1 MGLKVRVGN
10 EMGHG
15 SGFETWVLGSG
26 QFNPNSSCG
35 HPYFWD
41 KTSLQTSFEK
51 NLINLFYI
59 QRNLLNLSYIFLLNV
74 NFENITV
81 GLHVFYILNK
91 HVKFHLNWMFFKIRS
106 IAFFCA

>member
-51 NLINLFYI
+51 KSYKLVLYPKKSSK
-59 QRNLLNLSYIFLLNV
+59 LVLYIFI
-74 NFENITV
+74 EC
-81 GLHVFYILNK
+81 
-91 HVKFHLNWMFFKIRS
+91 KF
-106 IAFFCA
+106 

>member
-1 MGLKVRVGN
+1 MVLKVRVGN

-15 SGFETWVLGSG
+15 SGFRTWVLGSG

-41 KTSLQTSFEK
+41 KASLQTSLE
-51 NLINLFYI
+51 
-59 QRNLLNLSYIFLLNV
+59 RNLLNLFYIFLLNV

-81 GLHVFYILNK
+81 RLHPIKRYKKSLNG
-91 HVKFHLNWMFFKIRS
+91 FSLN
-106 IAFFCA
+106 